1 MSPASAAPSRV
12 ATVDSYGIVAYCGGR
27 RPPLISDIAT
37 KVRIIR
43 QTAENSGAN
52 CLLYTK
58 NARIYRVVVLFFSL
72 FIVSYY

>member
-1 MSPASAAPSRV
+1 M
-12 ATVDSYGIVAYCGGR
+12 VDT
-27 RPPLISDIAT
+27 LIKSNIMLALLLTAEAGDLRYYQIYRT

-52 CLLYTK
+52 CSLYTK